1 MILKNLFDPLALLVQ
16 LLVTVS
22 LYRDGLD
29 RLDLDSI
36 FKPQGYSTATYVF
49 KISADKMSLPLA
61 QAWCS
66 DNKMDLFTPTKDMNL
81 THFFATL
88 ETTSVWTQVFESKIT
103 KSWVNLD
110 QFSPI
115 KATNDTVIQV
125 PTLVASELNG
135 ISLDLSTDKVFAYTS
150 SVKTSAKTVVCMEEI
165 SFPNRLEDRQK
176 LAVIQKSLIQK
187 IGLTENT
194 ILEFEESVKRR
205 ILALPKILNPVE
217 TSWYTD
223 IIDVDL
229 NATVSQMILSNLS
242 LLVEPMVNKFKTI
255 TVHEDIDVLL
265 LADTE
270 FHSLIQIILSKISD
284 PLNNPFKNIPWSLQE
299 RIEKGLNVNTDPEL
313 ATSNIL
319 GKNYLFTKFAELGKN
334 EQMISR
340 NFSSLKFFNTEF
352 EGFFSITM
360 ADLVLSV
367 FAILEGLALLVPCLA
382 KCCSEIMYR
391 RRMNRLG
398 KENLQQSLYRVRKIQ
413 LPASRDAEKTKAR
426 SRSNSIQF
434 ELTQRKCRAPSPPH
448 SKIRTQKRN
457 KKSNNDPY
465 YVKVLNDNLPM
476 HEGNSM
482 LGD

>member
-1 MILKNLFDPLALLVQ
+1 
-16 LLVTVS
+16 
-22 LYRDGLD
+22 
-29 RLDLDSI
+29 
-36 FKPQGYSTATYVF
+36 
-49 KISADKMSLPLA
+49 
-61 QAWCS
+61 
-66 DNKMDLFTPTKDMNL
+66 
-81 THFFATL
+81 L

-135 ISLDLSTDKVFAYTS
+135 ISLDLSTEKVFAYTS

-319 GKNYLFTKFAELGKN
+319 GNLKGISYL
-334 EQMISR
+334 
-340 NFSSLKFFNTEF
+340 
-352 EGFFSITM
+352 
-360 ADLVLSV
+360 
-367 FAILEGLALLVPCLA
+367 
-382 KCCSEIMYR
+382 
-391 RRMNRLG
+391 
-398 KENLQQSLYRVRKIQ
+398 
-413 LPASRDAEKTKAR
+413 
-426 SRSNSIQF
+426 
-434 ELTQRKCRAPSPPH
+434 
-448 SKIRTQKRN
+448 
-457 KKSNNDPY
+457 
-465 YVKVLNDNLPM
+465 
-476 HEGNSM
+476 
-482 LGD
+482 